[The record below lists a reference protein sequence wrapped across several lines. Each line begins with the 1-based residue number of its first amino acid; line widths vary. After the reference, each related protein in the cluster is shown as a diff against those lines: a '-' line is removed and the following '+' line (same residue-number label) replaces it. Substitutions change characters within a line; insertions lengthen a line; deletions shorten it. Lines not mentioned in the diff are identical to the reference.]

1 MTDKTKEGVAR
12 VGAGRKKHTPD
23 TGGYHAAGP
32 QSKIASV
39 TSIHT
44 TFPFSNHHTP
54 VLGKPTLGHVSY
66 G

>member
-39 TSIHT
+39 THN
-44 TFPFSNHHTP
+44 FPI
-54 VLGKPTLGHVSY
+54 
-66 G
+66 